1 MTDSEWT
8 RALSVRMPATH
19 RGVRVV
25 RHQVRHFARLEGV
38 AEGEIDSLCL
48 VVSEL
53 LANVVDHG
61 GGGGAMT
68 EEDLIVP
75 VEMGLDFELS
85 AVSWRMTVS
94 DQGGGDPE
102 EVRAL
107 LKSEEPP
114 DLEDARG
121 RGLFLMRETV
131 DELSARASSDGLG
144 IAIVAVRNFQAP
156 GEGASA

>member
-1 MTDSEWT
+1 MTAPEWT
-8 RALSVRMPATH
+8 RALSLRMPATH
-19 RGVRVV
+19 RGVRIV
-25 RHQVRHFARLEGV
+25 RHQVRHFARMEGV
-38 AEGEIDSLCL
+38 AQGEIDSLCL

-61 GGGGAMT
+61 GGGGAMS
-68 EEDLIVP
+68 EENLITP
-75 VEMGLDFELS
+75 VEMGLEFELS
-85 AVSWRMTVS
+85 SGSWRMTVS
-94 DQGGGDPE
+94 DQGGGDPG
-102 EVRAL
+102 EVSAL

-144 IAIVAVRNFQAP
+144 IAIVAVRHFQSP
-156 GEGASA
+156 GDNPSA